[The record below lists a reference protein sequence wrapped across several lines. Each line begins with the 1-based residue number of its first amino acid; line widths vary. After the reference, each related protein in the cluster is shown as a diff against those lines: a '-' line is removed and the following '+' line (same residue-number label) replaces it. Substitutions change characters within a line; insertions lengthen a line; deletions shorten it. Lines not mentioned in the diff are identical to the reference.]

1 MTTLINIA
9 NVADKITLKADR
21 RKKPLVNT
29 HGKILVD
36 EVLRVLFLTDYLDT
50 ADKKILES
58 KIYKHFEIEYDG
70 AKHL

>member
-1 MTTLINIA
+1 MSNLINIA

-21 RKKPLVNT
+21 RKKTWVNT

-36 EVLRVLFLTDYLDT
+36 AVLRVARDQLDIFEFI
-50 ADKKILES
+50 ILERAV
-58 KIYKHFEIEYDG
+58 YKHFEIEYDG